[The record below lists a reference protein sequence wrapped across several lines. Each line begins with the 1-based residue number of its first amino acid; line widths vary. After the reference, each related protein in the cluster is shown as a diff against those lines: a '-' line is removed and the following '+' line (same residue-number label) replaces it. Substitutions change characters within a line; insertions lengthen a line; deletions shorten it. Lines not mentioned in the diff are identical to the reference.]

1 MERQSGLTLIEMLV
15 SLVLLASVLTLSSEA
30 YRFYIEGAQRDSKGL
45 SQQFQI
51 LRNQQLLSNQFGSAL
66 LYYADYEGFGKGPLF
81 VGEHNYVM
89 WISQTSIQVPST
101 SSLSV
106 LTVKADKIIYCEQLL
121 SKTII
126 KVVPKDPDDVCA
138 YFRLELAENDN
149 VKLSYYGWS
158 SVLAQLD
165 GEPEFNRM
173 KSSPE
178 WTSTFYG
185 SKTGTLPLFVR
196 VESDVNDNLN
206 WYFKLAD
213 IDPSRVNYT
222 GANHGS

>member
-45 SQQFQI
+45 AQEFDK
-51 LRNQQLLSNQFGSAL
+51 LRNQQLLSNQFGSAV
-66 LYYADYEGFGKGPLF
+66 LYYANYDSVNAPLF
-81 VGEHNYVM
+81 VGEQSKVM
-89 WISQTSIQVPST
+89 WISQTSVQSSLT

-106 LTVKADKIIYCEQLL
+106 LTIQDGKLLYCEQLL
-121 SKTII
+121 ADTII
-126 KVVPKDPDDVCA
+126 RRVPENPDQVCSVFSVEIA
-138 YFRLELAENDN
+138 KTEA
-149 VKLSYYGWS
+149 VKFSYYGWS

-165 GEPEFNRM
+165 GDT
-173 KSSPE
+173 SSYAIRGAPE
-178 WTSTFYG
+178 WSSTYLGNQTG
-185 SKTGTLPLFVR
+185 SLPLYIS
-196 VESDVNDNLN
+196 VESEVNSELS
-206 WYFKLAD
+206 WYFQLAD